1 MADPRFFNV
10 AGPFTLG
17 RLAEIAGAAI
27 APGAEGQADREFVD
41 VAPLDIAGPE
51 HLSFLENK
59 RYLPALA
66 ETKAGACLVHPA
78 FAERVPA
85 DTIALTSP
93 APYRSFAYVAQAFYP
108 PPETRPG
115 IAQSAVIDPTATVD
129 PTAEIGHGA
138 VIGAHVQIGARCRID
153 ANAVIGAAVVLGAD
167 SSVGACASISHC
179 LIGER
184 VVIYPGARIGQDGF
198 GFAMGAEGHVRI
210 PQTGRVIVEDDVE
223 IGANVTIDR
232 GATQDTVIRRGA
244 MIDNLVQI
252 GHNVEVGAGSVI
264 VAQSGIAG
272 STKLGE
278 FVVLAAQT
286 GLAGHLKIGAG
297 ARLAASSGVMRDIPA
312 GEEWGGTPAMPLR
325 KFWRNYTRLMKLL
338 DEKG

>member
-10 AGPFTLG
+10 ADPITLG
-17 RLAEIAGAAI
+17 RLAEIAGASL
-27 APGAEGQADREFVD
+27 AEGADPDRTIVD
-41 VAPLDIAGPE
+41 VAPLETAAPDQI
-51 HLSFLENK
+51 SFLENK
-59 RYLPALA
+59 KYLSALA
-66 ETKAGACLVHPA
+66 ETRAGACLVHPA
-78 FAERVPA
+78 FVERVPQA
-85 DTIALTSP
+85 TVALACD
-93 APYRSFAYVAQAFYP
+93 APYRGYALVAQAFYP
-108 PPETRPG
+108 RQGNTPG
-115 IAQSAVIDPTATVD
+115 VAPTALVD
-129 PTAEIGHGA
+129 PSAIVDATVEIGPGVIVGAGAEIGA
-138 VIGAHVQIGARCRID
+138 DCRID
-153 ANAVIGAAVVLGAD
+153 ANAVIGPGVVLGAG
-167 SSVGACASISHC
+167 SSVGACASLSHC
-179 LIGER
+179 LIGQR
-184 VVIYPGARIGQDGF
+184 VAIYPGARIGQDGF
-198 GFAMGAEGHVRI
+198 GFAMGAGGHVRI
-210 PQTGRVIVEDDVE
+210 PQTGRVIIEDDVE

-297 ARLAASSGVMRDIPA
+297 AKLAASSGVMRDIPP
-312 GEEWGGTPAMPLR
+312 GEEWGGTPAMPIR
-325 KFWRNYTRLMKLL
+325 KFWRHYTRLMKLL